1 MPCPMGLHRRMRG
14 GGHLLMRLAWKYL
27 STMKVQVPDKEMLLC
42 LCQSTYLSLILSLK
56 DLPKVHLSFNS
67 CGLEFDEAL
76 IAAY

>member
-14 GGHLLMRLAWKYL
+14 GGHLLMRLAWKYP
-27 STMKVQVPDKEMLLC
+27 SIMKVQIPDKEMLLC
-42 LCQSTYLSLILSLK
+42 PSLSTYLSLILSLK

-67 CGLEFDEAL
+67 CGLGFNEAL